1 MTYCIMIVMA
11 KVSGPEKFRKD
22 MFKAKRKPIEEIW
35 QGDAIP
41 GVTDIVRFAPSACNS
56 QPWKTEYANG
66 IMQVFRYQKPG
77 RAGIM
82 NQEHAAY
89 FNRIDMGIYLC
100 FLDLCLAHEGIPFS
114 HVMLPDSVGAV
125 FTPIAS
131 YMLQR

>member
-1 MTYCIMIVMA
+1 
-11 KVSGPEKFRKD
+11 
-22 MFKAKRKPIEEIW
+22 
-35 QGDAIP
+35 
-41 GVTDIVRFAPSACNS
+41 
-56 QPWKTEYANG
+56 
-66 IMQVFRYQKPG
+66 MQVFRYQKPD

-114 HVMLPDSVGAV
+114 RVMLPDSVGAV

-131 YMLQR
+131 YMLQ